1 MDGAAVMGRAQ
12 TTTPGTGPGVGVAG
26 TGKPVSVHAVIYF
39 LAAEA
44 AGLAAEA
51 AAAGF
56 SAFFSSFLAGASAAK
71 AVTAKAAV
79 ITAAKSLFI
88 SGTFLKFE

>member
-1 MDGAAVMGRAQ
+1 V
-12 TTTPGTGPGVGVAG
+12 
-26 TGKPVSVHAVIYF
+26 KAVIYF
-39 LAAEA
+39 LAGAEAAGLAAAAEA

-51 AAAGF
+51 AAF
-56 SAFFSSFLAGASAAK
+56 GASAAK